1 MSAYKACRKERRV
14 GRQTPGILAFRDPDI
29 SVRLTWST
37 TWLSSEALFQKKYT
51 HKQTESW
58 RRKTIFLP
66 TKWLTVVTIRK
77 IIFRSLVNSDYLTI

>member
-1 MSAYKACRKERRV
+1 M
-14 GRQTPGILAFRDPDI
+14 GRQIPGILAFRDPDI
-29 SVRLTWST
+29 SVVYKMDP

-51 HKQTESW
+51 HKQTEGW